1 MPPQKA
7 SHRLIR
13 ATVLTCAAVAF
24 VACGAR
30 GGAAGST
37 PCKCD
42 HSQGTSPAIS
52 SGQPGKPEPKCEFGR
67 SDPAAEP
74 VDLFFLSVRG
84 QPTAGKVRVEGLIT
98 IRFEVMFIRDV
109 KTGDTYW
116 LDLTRESF
124 PALIPCDGFYGE
136 VEGYYNPGLRGPRGA
151 HRGGG
156 FLDVSHVRG
165 RCHLG
170 VH

>member
-1 MPPQKA
+1 MPEQKTL
-7 SHRLIR
+7 HRL
-13 ATVLTCAAVAF
+13 ACSAALTFAVIAF
-24 VACGAR
+24 LACGAR

-42 HSQGTSPAIS
+42 HPQGTNAAIG
-52 SGQPGKPEPKCEFGR
+52 SGQPAKPEPKCEFGT
-67 SDPAAEP
+67 SDPVAEP
-74 VDLFFLSVRG
+74 VDLFFLSLRR
-84 QPTAGKVRVEGLIT
+84 QATAGKVRVEGLIT

-109 KTGDTYW
+109 KTGETYW

-136 VEGYYNPGLRGPRGA
+136 LEGYYNPELRGPRSGY
-151 HRGGG
+151 RGGG
-156 FLDVSHVRG
+156 FRDVSHVRG

>member
-1 MPPQKA
+1 MPSQKT
-7 SHRLIR
+7 SHRSVG
-13 ATVLTCAAVAF
+13 AAVLTCAGVAF
-24 VACGAR
+24 VACGA
-30 GGAAGST
+30 GSGAAGST
-37 PCKCD
+37 PRKCD
-42 HSQGTSPAIS
+42 HPQETNAAIG
-52 SGQPGKPEPKCEFGR
+52 SGQPGKPEPKCEFGK

-74 VDLFFLSVRG
+74 VDLFFLSVRK

-98 IRFEVMFIRDV
+98 VRFEVMFIRDV
-109 KTGDTYW
+109 KTGKTYW

-136 VEGYYNPGLRGPRGA
+136 LEGYYNPGLRTP
-151 HRGGG
+151 HRAYPGGE
-156 FLDVSHVRG
+156 FRDVSYVRG

>member
-1 MPPQKA
+1 MPPQKT
-7 SHRLIR
+7 SQHLVR
-13 ATVLTCAAVAF
+13 AGVLTCAAVAF
-24 VACGAR
+24 VACGAG

-42 HSQGTSPAIS
+42 HPQGTNAAIG
-52 SGQPGKPEPKCEFGR
+52 SGHPPNPEPKCEFGT
-67 SDPAAEP
+67 SDPSAEP
-74 VDLFFLSVRG
+74 VDLFFLSVRR

-109 KTGDTYW
+109 KTGETYW

-136 VEGYYNPGLRGPRGA
+136 LEGVYNPGLTRP
-151 HRGGG
+151 HRAYPGGE
-156 FLDVSHVRG
+156 FRDVSHVRG

-170 VH
+170 VD